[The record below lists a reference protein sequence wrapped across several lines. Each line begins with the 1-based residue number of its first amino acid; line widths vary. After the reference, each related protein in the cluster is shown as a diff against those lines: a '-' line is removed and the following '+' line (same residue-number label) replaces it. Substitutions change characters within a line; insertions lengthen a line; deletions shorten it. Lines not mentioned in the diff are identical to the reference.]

1 MTGVGGV
8 RALALASA
16 VLAAALAAPAGTA
29 AQDAPFGGRFMF
41 PVEFLCGPSAEAFQ
55 EGVVAGSYRTVIQI
69 LNPSVAEP
77 ARISKTVVRSL
88 PYQAGLRPSLPVE
101 DRLDPGA
108 AIAVEC
114 DEIRQLLPE
123 PMSTS
128 FRSGTLLLLSDR
140 AIAVSV
146 AYSAGPR
153 GGEIAALD
161 VLTVAGRHTCGAG
174 ELGPDGRCRCVRG
187 LAGRFCEISIAEET
201 GPTYLRLK
209 WVGLDA
215 PGDVVHSDDDCIA
228 LEVENFSAREL
239 LANVEFYG
247 TLNGR
252 AVAMLSPLSSLPL
265 GAFETG
271 SITRC
276 LRDFEG
282 AGGPSD
288 LVGLAF
294 SANLNARA
302 TVLDG
307 LEGAGGRLDRIFAP
321 TGYFHVEAAP
331 ELPVPYR
338 AVLYD
343 DQARRESFGGG
354 DYAGRFSFALPG
366 GGLFV
371 GDTHPDELFD
381 EGGPVTPEVIPPE
394 P

>member
-1 MTGVGGV
+1 MTGAGGV
-8 RALALASA
+8 RALAVASA
-16 VLAAALAAPAGTA
+16 VLAAALAAQGRAQAQNTPFA
-29 AQDAPFGGRFMF
+29 ARFIF
-41 PVEFLCGPSAEAFQ
+41 PVAFLCGPSAEAFQ
-55 EGVVAGSYRTVIQI
+55 EGVVSGSYQTVIEI
-69 LNPSVAEP
+69 INPSGSQP
-77 ARISKTVVRSL
+77 AQISKTVVRSL
-88 PYQAGLRPSLPVE
+88 PYQSGLRSSLSVA
-101 DRLDPGA
+101 DRIEPGA

-114 DEIRQLLPE
+114 NEIRQLLPG

-128 FRSGTLLLLSDR
+128 FRSGTLMLLSDR
-140 AIAVSV
+140 AIAVSA
-146 AYSAGPR
+146 AYSARPR

-161 VLTVAGRHTCGAG
+161 VLIVGGRAFCGGDVAA
-174 ELGPDGRCRCVRG
+174 DGSCRCPRG
-187 LAGRFCEISIAEET
+187 LAGRFCEISVAEES

-215 PGDVVHSDDDCIA
+215 PGDIIRSDDDCIE

-239 LANVEFYG
+239 LADIEFYG

-252 AVAMLSPLSSLPL
+252 AVGMLSPLSSLPL
-265 GAFETG
+265 GAFETA
-271 SITRC
+271 TVARC

-282 AGGPSD
+282 AGGSAD
-288 LVGLAF
+288 LIGLAF

-307 LEGAGGRLDRIFAP
+307 LDGAGGRLDRIFAP

-343 DQARRESFGGG
+343 DEARRRSFGGG
-354 DYAGRFSFALPG
+354 DYAGRFPFPLPG

-381 EGGPVTPEVIPPE
+381 EGGPLTPEVVPPE

>member
-1 MTGVGGV
+1 MTRAGGV
-8 RALALASA
+8 RALAVAA
-16 VLAAALAAPAGTA
+16 ALAAALAAPAGGA
-29 AQDAPFGGRFMF
+29 AQDAPLAARLTF
-41 PVEFLCGPSAEAFQ
+41 PVTFLCGPSSEAFQ
-55 EGVVAGSYRTVIQI
+55 EGVVSGSYRTVIEI
-69 LNPSVAEP
+69 LNPSATDAV
-77 ARISKTVVRSL
+77 RFSKAVVRSL
-88 PYQAGLRPSLPVE
+88 PYQAGLRPGLPIE

-128 FRSGTLLLLSDR
+128 FRSGTLVLLADG
-140 AIAVSV
+140 AVTVSV

-153 GGEIAALD
+153 GGEVAALD
-161 VLTVAGRHTCGAG
+161 VLAVAGRRFCGAG
-174 ELGPDGRCRCVRG
+174 ELGPDGSCRCVRG
-187 LAGRFCEISIAEET
+187 LAGAFCQISIAEES

-209 WVGLDA
+209 WVGIDA
-215 PGDVVHSDDDCIA
+215 PGDIVRSDDDCIR
-228 LEVENFSAREL
+228 LEAENFSPRAL
-239 LANVEFYG
+239 LANIEFYG

-265 GAFETG
+265 EAFETG
-271 SITRC
+271 SVTRC

-282 AGGPSD
+282 DGGPSD
-288 LVGLAF
+288 LIGLAF
-294 SANLNARA
+294 SANINARA

-307 LEGAGGRLDRIFAP
+307 LDGGGGRLDRIFAP
-321 TGYFHVEAAP
+321 TGYFHVEPAP

-354 DYAGRFSFALPG
+354 DYAGRFPFPLPG
-366 GGLFV
+366 GGIFV
-371 GDTHPDELFD
+371 GDTHPDALFD